1 MGESKMQRKY
11 ILFFILV
18 IFTGS
23 LINIT
28 MANGSQ
34 PEGKGIIY
42 VNGQVLGSNG
52 QKPVMANVQLADIG
66 ETNISAIQSIPVDS
80 KGKFRVEIKAPGLYK
95 LFISAVNHQPVAIP
109 INITATD
116 RKIDVTVTLSPYD
129 YRKTIDAVKITGSW
143 NNYDYRKTENMQK
156 QADGRFSYEGEVSNS
171 MIGYQLIGVVD
182 EQTVNGTM
190 SDYLEYDN
198 NGNYRSIL
206 KVNPGKITI
215 IFDPSQLIYAIND
228 NRLPKISFDN
238 KHKALETVF
247 TISNQFNQQY
257 NEYLSALKQYRNT
270 HQSVKDFTFDSTDLS
285 NLLIDTIKNTKNEL
299 IVHQFAAITL
309 VRMLKMNVKMDKIT
323 PAEILQVVPVDSPLW
338 SVEPYAVVM
347 LGHYMSREQAGL
359 LLKEFYEKNPD
370 HRVQAR
376 ALLNMAMMAKDRNDK
391 EKIKSI
397 YDELKNKYGDI
408 REIQSEMAM
417 FDPNKKIAQGKPLP
431 EFKVKLLGSETVIVN
446 QSIRGKYYLIDFWA
460 TWCGGCKD
468 EMPFLHKAYERF
480 KNNNFEILSLSV
492 DESPEDVR
500 AFRDKWPMPWRNAVL
515 DGGMMDQIAKDFDIR
530 RLPAPILVGPD
541 GIIITTDNLRGES
554 LEKTLEMY
562 LKK

>member
-1 MGESKMQRKY
+1 MQRKY

-18 IFTGS
+18 IFAGS

-34 PEGKGIIY
+34 LEGKGIIY

-66 ETNISAIQSIPVDS
+66 ETNISAIQSIPADS

-109 INITATD
+109 LNITATD
-116 RKIDVTVTLSPYD
+116 RKIDVTVTLSPYI

-143 NNYDYRKTENMQK
+143 NNYDYRKAENMQK
-156 QADGRFSYEGEVSNS
+156 QADGSFSYEREVSDS
-171 MIGYQLIGVVD
+171 VIGYQLIGVVD

-198 NGNYRSIL
+198 NGNYRSVL

-215 IFDPSQLIYAIND
+215 KFDPAQLTSANND

-238 KHKALETVF
+238 KHKVLETVF
-247 TISNQFNQQY
+247 TISNRFNQQY
-257 NEYLSALKQYRNT
+257 NGYLNALKQYRNT
-270 HQSVKDFTFDSTDLS
+270 HQSVKDFMLDSSDLYNS
-285 NLLIDTIKNTKNEL
+285 LIDTLKNIQNEP
-299 IVHQFAAITL
+299 IVRQFAAVTL

-338 SVEPYAVVM
+338 SVEPYTVVM
-347 LGHYMSREQAGL
+347 LGHYTSREQASL

-370 HRVQAR
+370 RRVRAR
-376 ALLNMAMMAKDRNDK
+376 ALLNMAMAAKDRNDK

-431 EFKVKLLGSETVIVN
+431 EFKVKLIDSETMITN
-446 QSIRGKYYLIDFWA
+446 QSMLGKYYLIDFWA

-480 KNNNFEILSLSV
+480 KNDNFEILSLSV
-492 DESPEDVR
+492 DENPEDVR

-515 DGGMMDQIAKDFDIR
+515 DGGMMDQIAQDFDIR